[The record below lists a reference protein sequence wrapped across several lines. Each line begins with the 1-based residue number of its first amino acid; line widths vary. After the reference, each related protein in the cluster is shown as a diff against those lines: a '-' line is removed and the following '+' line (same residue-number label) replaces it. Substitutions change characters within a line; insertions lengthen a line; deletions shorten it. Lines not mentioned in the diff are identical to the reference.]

1 MPVVGDR
8 DDASTADVPR
18 DEMFAD
24 PDARPERTRRA
35 AVRDD
40 DGRDGPE
47 LDEVRAAAVPA
58 IRDGTAQPRKP
69 GRRRIVRPADLVRSG
84 LVHQAAGLLAV
95 AGFLIALTLD
105 LPVVAVVTGA
115 VAVAVPIA
123 LSAAFRVTTGVIGAP
138 GTTALPRTLLALVVV
153 LERSGS
159 GTAAALSGLLATA
172 ALLEPV
178 LANVRIATPPLAAH
192 LPGLAL
198 RPAPVSP
205 RWMVLANATVAVVVV
220 VAVICGVPPWPLLA
234 VASAALAA
242 TVVVTG
248 DAVLRLLRR
257 RRAQRALPRLLDA
270 YAPVFALHW
279 DATAGTEYQVTM
291 WLPYLK
297 RIGVPFVVIVRN
309 PDSFEGI
316 ARLTEVPVILRQEHG
331 DLDAVVVPSMRAV
344 FYVNNAARNTH
355 FIRFTGLKHIQLN
368 HGESDKAPSYSPVFR
383 LYDYDFVAGQAAIDR
398 FSANG
403 VAMPRALFRI
413 VGRPQVE
420 DILVGRST
428 SDVPTALYAP
438 TWGGS
443 YADSD
448 YCSLPIG
455 HLIVEALIRRG
466 FRVVFRPHPYTRHYP
481 VHAQEADRIAA
492 ILAADA
498 RATGTPHVFGGD
510 AMDRSLV
517 DCFNAADLLV
527 SDVSS
532 VVADFL
538 YSEKPFAVVAMHGT
552 VSDFAR
558 TFPVA
563 KAAYVLDRAGT
574 NIDQVLDSMTK
585 GDPVA
590 EARRTAK
597 SYFLGEFGPEGY
609 ADVFVTAARDV
620 IGIG

>member
-1 MPVVGDR
+1 LTLVGDR
-8 DDASTADVPR
+8 DDASTLGAAG
-18 DEMFAD
+18 DELFAAPD
-24 PDARPERTRRA
+24 PHPERPRRT
-35 AVRDD
+35 AVRPDD
-40 DGRDGPE
+40 DGPE
-47 LDEVRAAAVPA
+47 LDEARTAPVAIVRDAPA
-58 IRDGTAQPRKP
+58 QTRTPARRKL
-69 GRRRIVRPADLVRSG
+69 VRPADLVRSG

-95 AGFLIALTLD
+95 AGFLIALTLG
-105 LPVVAVVTGA
+105 LPVVAVITGV
-115 VAVAVPIA
+115 VAVVAPLG
-123 LSAAFRVTTGVIGAP
+123 LSAAFRVTAGVTGAP
-138 GTTALPRTLLALVVV
+138 GTTALPRVLLALTVV
-153 LERSGS
+153 LERGGS
-159 GTAAALSGLLATA
+159 ATAAALSAAVAAA

-178 LANVRIATPPLAAH
+178 LANVRAATPPLAAN
-192 LPGLAL
+192 LPGLEL

-205 RWMVLANATVAVVVV
+205 RWMLLVNATVAVLVV
-220 VAVICGVPPWPLLA
+220 VAVSCGAPSGLLLV
-234 VASAALAA
+234 VAGAALAA
-242 TVVVTG
+242 TAGVTG

-257 RRAQRALPRLLDA
+257 RRAERALPRLLDA

-279 DATAGTEYQVTM
+279 DASAGTEYQATM

-309 PDSFEGI
+309 PDSFPGI

-383 LYDYDFVAGQAAIDR
+383 LYDQDFVAGQAAIDR
-398 FSANG
+398 FAANG
-403 VAMPRALFRI
+403 VSMPPALFRI

-420 DILVGRST
+420 DVIVGRST
-428 SDVPTALYAP
+428 SDLPTALYAP

-455 HLIVEALIRRG
+455 HLIVQALLRRG
-466 FRVVFRPHPYTRHYP
+466 FRVVFRPHPYTGRYP
-481 VHAQEADRIAA
+481 VHAQEADRIVAT
-492 ILAADA
+492 LAAHA
-498 RATGTPHVFGGD
+498 RATGTPHVFGAE
-510 AMDRSLV
+510 AMQRSLV

-558 TFPVA
+558 AFPIA
-563 KAAYVLDRAGT
+563 KAAYVLNRSGR
-574 NIDQVLDSMTK
+574 NIDHVFDSMTK

-590 EARRTAK
+590 GARRKAK
-597 SYFLGEFGPEGY
+597 AYFLGDLPSDGY
-609 ADVFVTAARDV
+609 AEVFVTAAREA
-620 IGIG
+620 IGLD